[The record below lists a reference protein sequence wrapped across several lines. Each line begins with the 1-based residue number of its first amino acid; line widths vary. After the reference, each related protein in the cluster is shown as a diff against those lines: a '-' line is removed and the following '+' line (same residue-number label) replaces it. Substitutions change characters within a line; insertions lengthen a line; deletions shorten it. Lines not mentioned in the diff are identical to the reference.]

1 LRDLP
6 WPPSGFILSGVG
18 YFAGLVFAIY
28 VFVFASNGLKKH
40 PELRDLLPRFMSSED
55 GWQGLFGA
63 ATFAAIAAV
72 AHWAGIT
79 VFGAAGIA
87 AILVKLFVYFVL
99 LLGLTQ
105 VAQAFD
111 GFVIRP
117 LISSASQGDDEREA
131 LAKRVRQVGAIIAS
145 VLAALAAIA
154 TVYDVTLR

>member
-1 LRDLP
+1 LAPFRLHPLWGLLFRGSRFRHLRVCLCE
-6 WPPSGFILSGVG
+6 
-18 YFAGLVFAIY
+18 
-28 VFVFASNGLKKH
+28 NGLKKH

-55 GWQGLFGA
+55 GRQGLFGA

-105 VAQAFD
+105 GAQAFD

-154 TVYDVTLR
+154 TVDDVTLR